1 MSSPIN
7 RSEAKALDIH
17 EKSNRVIISNT
28 EWYIKPPNVPLYDL
42 KVLMKCLL
50 KLKVKQKFRTNL
62 KIESRKSTIVK
73 AQNLIT
79 PLINNDHICMFLLYS

>member
-42 KVLMKCLL
+42 KVLMKC
-50 KLKVKQKFRTNL
+50 
-62 KIESRKSTIVK
+62 
-73 AQNLIT
+73 
-79 PLINNDHICMFLLYS
+79 

>member
-17 EKSNRVIISNT
+17 EKSNSVIMSNT

-42 KVLMKCLL
+42 KVLMKCL
-50 KLKVKQKFRTNL
+50 KQKFRTNL

-79 PLINNDHICMFLLYS
+79 PLINNAHICMFLLYS